1 MVIDLEKFVL
11 AERPYWVELEAMLV
25 KLEADA
31 GLRLDL
37 KQLQRLHYLYERTSA
52 DLGKLVTFASEPETR
67 RYLENLVARAY
78 GEIHE
83 TREKPHRF
91 APLDWFFQTFPQT
104 FRRHAGA
111 WWLSVAITMVGM
123 FFGLGAVAFD
133 SEAKGILLPFGH
145 GEMDPAKRVAREE
158 REGGKH
164 LEGNKAKFS
173 THLMTHNTKVSIT
186 AMALGMTWG
195 LGTIVLLFYNGIIL
209 GGVTVDYVLAGQ
221 TKFLLAWLLPHGS
234 VEIPAILIAG
244 QAGLVLGS
252 ALIGR
257 GSRLALRARMR
268 ASGPDLVTLICGVA
282 VLLVWAGFVEAFLS
296 QYHGPQLYAG
306 KIAFGTVELVLLTV
320 FLMRSGRGKR
330 SSEFGVRSSESLLR
344 APAQNAE
351 LKTQNR

>member
-31 GLRLDL
+31 GLRLEL

-67 RYLENLVARAY
+67 RYLESLVARAY

-83 TREKPHRF
+83 TREKPHRL

-111 WWLSVAITMVGM
+111 FWLSVAITMVGVL
-123 FFGLGAVAFD
+123 FGLGAVALD
-133 SEAKGILLPFGH
+133 PEAKEILLPFGH
-145 GEMDPAKRVAREE
+145 GNMDPAKRVAREE
-158 REGGKH
+158 KDGGKH
-164 LEGNKAKFS
+164 LEGHKGSFS

-195 LGTIVLLFYNGIIL
+195 IGTIVLLFYNGIIL
-209 GGVTVDYVLAGQ
+209 GGVVVDYVLAGQ
-221 TKFLLAWLLPHGS
+221 TKFLIAWLLPHGS
-234 VEIPAILIAG
+234 IEIPAILIAG
-244 QAGLVLGS
+244 QAGLLLGR

-257 GSRLALRARMR
+257 GSRQALRARMR
-268 ASGPDLVTLICGVA
+268 SAAPDLVTLIGGVA
-282 VLLVWAGFVEAFLS
+282 VMLVWAGFIEAFLS
-296 QYHGPQLYAG
+296 QYHGPQLYVG
-306 KIAFGTVELVLLTV
+306 KIAFGTVELALLAV
-320 FLMRSGRGKR
+320 FLARSGRGKG
-330 SSEFGVRSSESLLR
+330 SSGFGVFSSESLLR
-344 APAQNAE
+344 TPAQNSE
-351 LKTQNR
+351 PKTQNS

>member
-1 MVIDLEKFVL
+1 MVIDLEKFVS
-11 AERPYWVELEAMLV
+11 AERPYWVELEALLG

-67 RYLENLVARAY
+67 RYLETLVARAY

-83 TREKPHRF
+83 TREKPHRL

-111 WWLSVAITMVGM
+111 FWLAVAITMVGVL
-123 FFGLGAVAFD
+123 FGLGAVALD
-133 SEAKGILLPFGH
+133 AEAKGILLPFGH

-158 REGGKH
+158 RDGGKH
-164 LEGNKAKFS
+164 LEGQKGTFS

-195 LGTIVLLFYNGIIL
+195 IGTIVLLFYNGIIL
-209 GGVTVDYVLAGQ
+209 GGVVVDYVLAGQ
-221 TKFLLAWLLPHGS
+221 TKFLIAWLLPHGS
-234 VEIPAILIAG
+234 IEIPAILIAG
-244 QAGLVLGS
+244 QAGLLLGR

-257 GSRLALRARMR
+257 GSRQGLRARMR
-268 ASGPDLVTLICGVA
+268 SAAPDIVTLIGGVA
-282 VLLVWAGFVEAFLS
+282 VMLVWAGFIEAFLS

-306 KIAFGTVELVLLTV
+306 KIAFGTVELALLAV
-320 FLMRSGRGKR
+320 F
-330 SSEFGVRSSESLLR
+330 LLR
-344 APAQNAE
+344 AGRKRSESAPGAE
-351 LKTQNR
+351 PKTR